1 MMYGWDS
8 MGGWGWG
15 LMALEAVALWALV
28 VVAGVALWR
37 LALGSSAPGPQ
48 ERRRTPD
55 DVLAERF
62 ACGEIDEDEY
72 RRRTALLDA
81 RAGSRS

>member
-28 VVAGVALWR
+28 AVAGVALWR
-37 LALGSSAPGPQ
+37 LTLASPTPGPQ
-48 ERRRTPD
+48 ERRTPD

-62 ACGEIDEDEY
+62 ARGEIDDDEY